1 MGSSSRT
8 TGETS
13 TNMKLTTIIFAL
25 FAVAVVGVVAPAPL
39 PYKYIEAVPYK
50 YFGTNFQAVE
60 NQDEMGTTFG
70 SYRGKRPN
78 YRVRREL
85 EYSHTGGVKKP
96 HIEQAVM

>member
-70 SYRGKRPN
+70 SYKAYKGKRPT
-78 YRVRREL
+78 YRARREL
-85 EYSHTGGVKKP
+85 DYIHTGGVKKP
-96 HIEQAVM
+96 HI